1 MSKTFPTVSIVL
13 KDYTRLDGS
22 RNVFLRLTIQRR
34 IKYFPLNVFV
44 NPNHFKKGYVTQVDQ
59 DHQDKNSLLEFYRL
73 KAKNILFDYRIHDK
87 TLTFERFQNDFFNN
101 SYGSDSF
108 YDFFERQIKLFT
120 DKLSSGSIH
129 NYNIQ
134 LRKLKE
140 YRPELTFND
149 INLEFITAYEGYL
162 KRHRQNNK
170 NTVIKSISIIKSILN
185 KAVEQGIIKE
195 NPIKGYE
202 LGRIAGDRQFLSLEE
217 LDRLDQLYYKNLLKA
232 NKANVLRYFLFCC
245 YTGLRYQDIKKLCF
259 KDIQDGQYLY
269 LRMIKTKEFVR
280 IPLIEKARALLPVPS
295 FDNQPVFKVQTD
307 QPTNRKLKEIM
318 TAAGITKQISFHCAR
333 HTFATVS
340 KSLGM
345 DYDVISKI
353 LGHTDIKTTKI
364 YTHFEMDFLTRE
376 MGKWNKPK

>member
-13 KDYTRLDGS
+13 KDYSRLDGT
-22 RNVFLRLTIQRR
+22 RNIFIRLTIQRR

-44 NPNHFKKGYVTQVDQ
+44 KPDYFKKGNITQADP
-59 DHQDKNSLLEFYRL
+59 DHKDKNSLLEFYRL
-73 KAKNILFDYRIHDK
+73 KSKSILFDYRIHDK
-87 TLTFERFQNDFFNN
+87 TLTFERFQSDFFNN
-101 SYGSDSF
+101 FYGSESF

-120 DKLSSGSIH
+120 DKLSPGSIH

-149 INLEFITAYEGYL
+149 VNLEFITAYEGYL

-170 NTVIKSISIIKSILN
+170 NTVIKSLTIIKSIIN
-185 KAVEQGIIKE
+185 KAIDQGILKE
-195 NPIKGYE
+195 NPFKNYE

-217 LDRLDQLYYKNLLKA
+217 LNRLDQLFYTNSLKA

-245 YTGLRYQDIKKLCF
+245 YTGLRYQDIKKLRF
-259 KDIQDGQYLY
+259 RDIPDGKYLH
-269 LRMIKTKEFVR
+269 LQMIKTKEFVR
-280 IPLIEKARALLPVPS
+280 IPLIEKARALIPPGS
-295 FDNQPVFKVQTD
+295 FSNQTVFKVLTD
-307 QPTNRKLKEIM
+307 QPTNRYLKEIIK
-318 TAAGITKQISFHCAR
+318 AEGINKTISFHCAR
-333 HTFATVS
+333 HTFATLS
-340 KSLGM
+340 KSLGI

-364 YTHFEMDFLTRE
+364 YTRYELDYLSRE
-376 MGKWNKPK
+376 MEKWNK